1 MMMLNRVASVDQI
14 KIDSVIFSS
23 VFQIGDSQQIQ
34 GFSRA
39 LAVQREAEV
48 FYDNEGEFTAYPIFL
63 EPIPFQLEEKTVNNS
78 IVHNVNPFIKVRKI
92 DILGVSSSSV
102 VHLGNS
108 CDISLEARVKHIR
121 QLLPRPEQNK

>member
-1 MMMLNRVASVDQI
+1 MMLQRIASVDRI

-39 LAVQREAEV
+39 LAVQREREE
-48 FYDNEGEFTAYPIFL
+48 FYDNEGEFSVFPIFS
-63 EPIPFQLEEKTVNNS
+63 EPITFQPDVETINS
-78 IVHNVNPFIKVRKI
+78 STHNINPVLKVRSI

-102 VHLGNS
+102 VHLGNTCNVS
-108 CDISLEARVKHIR
+108 MEARVKHIR
-121 QLLPRPEQNK
+121 QLLPRPEQNR

>member
-1 MMMLNRVASVDQI
+1 MMLKRIASVDHI

-34 GFSRA
+34 GYSRA

-48 FYDNEGEFTAYPIFL
+48 FYDNEGEFTAFPIFS
-63 EPIPFQLEEKTVNNS
+63 EPLMFQPEDTTVKS
-78 IVHNVNPFIKVRKI
+78 FAVHNINPVLKVRSI
-92 DILGVSSSSV
+92 DILGVSSSSL

-108 CDISLEARVKHIR
+108 CDISMEARVKHIR
-121 QLLPRPEQNK
+121 QLLPRHEQID